1 MKMLFRSIFTLT
13 KCHEEFSMIYQ
24 GVAVSRCKW
33 YECTKLGVSI
43 LLITTLV
50 PIPRAVRA
58 VTLKALYI
66 TLVSYSRYGQ
76 HSEIRWCLRECLSY

>member
-1 MKMLFRSIFTLT
+1 MLFRSIFTLT

-43 LLITTLV
+43 ILITTPGTNTEGYPGRYLEGF
-50 PIPRAVRA
+50 I
-58 VTLKALYI
+58 Y
-66 TLVSYSRYGQ
+66 YS
-76 HSEIRWCLRECLSY
+76 SVI